1 MTRLPSLT
9 ETPEQLLGRPTH
21 LSFGLCCA
29 LVWGLSAQSQIQGF
43 PNFGS
48 NCSCDTETQLDAQG
62 LPVVLKYLR
71 RLQILA
77 QPEGHTDSGGEK
89 GVT

>member
-1 MTRLPSLT
+1 MTRFPSLA
-9 ETPEQLLGRPTH
+9 ETPEERLGRPTH
-21 LSFGLCCA
+21 PSVGLCCV

-43 PNFGS
+43 PNFGG

-71 RLQILA
+71 SLQIFDL
-77 QPEGHTDSGGEK
+77 PEGHTDS
-89 GVT
+89 